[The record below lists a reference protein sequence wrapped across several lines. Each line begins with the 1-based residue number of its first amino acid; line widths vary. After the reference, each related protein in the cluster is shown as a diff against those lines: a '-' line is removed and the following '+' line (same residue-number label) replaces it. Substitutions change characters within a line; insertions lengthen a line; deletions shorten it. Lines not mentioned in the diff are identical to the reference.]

1 MNVLMTAS
9 ILTNTSAMVA
19 LQTLQA
25 TNNSLEKVQSQIS
38 TGKAVALAKD
48 NAAMIAISEVME
60 SDVAGFSAR
69 SDSLSLGSSTL
80 AVASDDAKQIDEIL
94 NDIKGKVVAANEAN
108 ADRQKLQ
115 NEIVSLRNQVTGTH
129 TVQVGD
135 NTEAVVAGLNNGLYA
150 AAPASS

>member
-1 MNVLMTAS
+1 
-9 ILTNTSAMVA
+9 
-19 LQTLQA
+19 
-25 TNNSLEKVQSQIS
+25 
-38 TGKAVALAKD
+38 
-48 NAAMIAISEVME
+48 
-60 SDVAGFSAR
+60 
-69 SDSLSLGSSTL
+69 
-80 AVASDDAKQIDEIL
+80 VASDDAKQIDEIL

>member
-1 MNVLMTAS
+1 MTAS